1 VPRDLDSSEE
11 LAAAATGGVPAP
23 TGAALPLLPLAA
35 ELPVAGQAPRR
46 RADAARNHEAV
57 LCAASR
63 LFAEHG
69 VEKVSMDA
77 VAAAAGVGKGTLFR
91 RFGDRA
97 GLAGAVLGEHE
108 AELQDQLIRGPA
120 PLGPGAEPIERLQ
133 AFGTAYLEFLD
144 TWAEL
149 KFAAEAGHPAARYG
163 RGPFLLYRTH
173 VVMLVR
179 QAAPQIDAEYLADVL
194 LAPLGADFFVYQRV
208 VRERSLPELVDAYRA
223 LVERLLTCR

>member
-1 VPRDLDSSEE
+1 M
-11 LAAAATGGVPAP
+11 
-23 TGAALPLLPLAA
+23 LPLAG
-35 ELPVAGQAPRR
+35 ELPVAGQTPRR
-46 RADAARNHEAV
+46 RADAARNHERV

-63 LFAEHG
+63 LFAEQG

-120 PLGPGAEPIERLQ
+120 PLGPGAPPIDRVQ

-144 TWAEL
+144 TWAQL

-179 QAAPQIDAEYLADVL
+179 EAAPALDAEYLADVL

-208 VRERSLPELVDAYRA
+208 VRQRSLPELVDAYRA